1 MFNNENP
8 YTLRAEVVEGI
19 THYYV
24 SFTDGETIHRETE
37 VSRPVY
43 LEFLRFVQIER
54 SLRHWD
60 ERHREYSELTDETLR
75 RRAINPPIS
84 LEETVF
90 DSLRNEHLRTA
101 IQDLS
106 EIQRRRFVLYHEF
119 GLTYEQIAK
128 MEGCTKMPVKRSID
142 RAEQKIREQIKFLK
156 K

>member
-1 MFNNENP
+1 MLNNENP
-8 YTLRAEVVEGI
+8 YTLRTEIVEGI

-24 SFTDGETIHRETE
+24 SFTDGQAIHRETE

-43 LEFLRFVQIER
+43 LEFLRFVEIER

-60 ERHREYSELTDETLR
+60 ERHREYSELTEETLN
-75 RRAINPPIS
+75 RRAQNPPKS

-90 DSLRNEHLRTA
+90 DSQRDEQLRLA
-101 IQDLS
+101 IQKLP

-119 GLTYEQIAK
+119 GLTYKQIAK

-142 RAEQKIREQIKFLK
+142 RAEQKIREQIKFFK

>member
-8 YTLRAEVVEGI
+8 YTLRTEIVEGI

-24 SFTDGETIHRETE
+24 SFTDGQAIHRETE

-43 LEFLRFVQIER
+43 LEFLRFVKIER

-60 ERHREYSELTDETLR
+60 ERHREHSELTDETLHS
-75 RRAINPPIS
+75 RAQNPPKS

-90 DSLRNEHLRTA
+90 DSLRNENLRLA
-101 IQDLS
+101 IQQLP
-106 EIQRRRFVLYHEF
+106 EIQRRRFVLHHEF
-119 GLTYEQIAK
+119 GLTYEQIAQ
-128 MEGCTKMPVKRSID
+128 MEGCSSRAIEYSVSI
-142 RAEQKIREQIKFLK
+142 AKAKIIKSFK